1 MVDSL
6 RAMPGQ
12 VQHVW
17 QERERWLNRAGDAF
31 DALAGRGQAIMGDA
45 REDLRQRVRGVD
57 KAIRRVPGVTAL
69 RGEVA
74 GVRSEEAE
82 LPIAD
87 YDSLR
92 ATQIVQKLPGLTQ
105 QELHQVE
112 GYEARNR
119 ARTTILSRIDEL
131 RGQEPWPGYDEM
143 TVDEILPRMRS
154 MPPDEQIGLTSYER
168 RHKHRRT
175 IVESATES

>member
-1 MVDSL
+1 
-6 RAMPGQ
+6 MPGQ

-17 QERERWLNRAGDAF
+17 QEREQWLHRAGDAY
-31 DALAGRGQAIMGDA
+31 DALAGRGQAVMGSA
-45 REDLRQRVRGVD
+45 REDLRHGVREVGRR
-57 KAIRRVPGVTAL
+57 IRQVPGVAAL
-69 RGEVA
+69 QGEVA
-74 GVRSEEAE
+74 GLQSEEAE

-105 QELHQVE
+105 QGLHQVE

-119 ARTTILSRIDEL
+119 ARATILSRIDEL

-154 MPPDEQIGLTSYER
+154 MPPEEQVGLASYER
-168 RHKHRRT
+168 RHKQRRT
-175 IVESATES
+175 IVESAAES